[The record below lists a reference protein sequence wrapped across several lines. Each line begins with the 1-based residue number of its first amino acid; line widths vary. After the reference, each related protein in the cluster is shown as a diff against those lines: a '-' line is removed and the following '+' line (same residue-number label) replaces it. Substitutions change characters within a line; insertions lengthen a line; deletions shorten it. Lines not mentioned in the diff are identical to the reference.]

1 MNITRRDLFK
11 SFYSKRIYFIH
22 RRESFK
28 EDVVKLSTLRGLM
41 NVQCRDWE
49 KTPVSYLS
57 AKESLAVGIMLF
69 VKKSYRG
76 KKYIE
81 RAIQYCEYA
90 YMETK
95 DLELSYLGSLALG
108 VLYFELA
115 LVETDKVKQDKLF
128 KTSTAYL
135 KTAAELAPSD
145 DHSCLYHAVVQR
157 GRGVDLELVAKTLVR
172 ASKATDSPKAI
183 YQLLINIYTKLS
195 MEKAASFYQNKMSQ
209 IEEDDLIE
217 SRLVA

>member
-1 MNITRRDLFK
+1 MNITKRDLFK

-22 RRESFK
+22 QRESFK
-28 EDVVKLSTLRGLM
+28 EEVVKLSTLKSLM
-41 NVQCRDWE
+41 SVNCRDWE

-76 KKYIE
+76 QKYIE
-81 RAIQYCEYA
+81 KAIQYCEYA

-95 DLELSYLGSLALG
+95 DLELSYLSSMALG

-115 LVETDKVKQDKLF
+115 MTEKETPLQEKLF

-135 KTAAELAPSD
+135 KTAGELAPSD
-145 DHSCLYHAVVQR
+145 DHSCLYHAIVQR

-172 ASKATDSPKAI
+172 ASKSTDSPRSI
-183 YQLLINIYTKLS
+183 YKLLTNIYTKLC
-195 MEKAASFYQNKMSQ
+195 MEKAASFYKNKVDQ
-209 IEEDDLIE
+209 IDEEDLII
-217 SRLVA
+217 SQFAA

>member
-1 MNITRRDLFK
+1 
-11 SFYSKRIYFIH
+11 
-22 RRESFK
+22 
-28 EDVVKLSTLRGLM
+28 M
-41 NVQCRDWE
+41 NVKCRDWE
-49 KTPVSYLS
+49 STPVSYLS

-108 VLYFELA
+108 ILYFELA
-115 LVETDKVKQDKLF
+115 LIEKEDKVQQDKLF

-172 ASKATDSPKAI
+172 ASKVTDSPRSI
-183 YQLLINIYTKLS
+183 YQLLINIYSKLN
-195 MEKAASFYQNKMSQ
+195 MEKAATFYHNKLEL
-209 IEEDDLIE
+209 IEEDEPIIG
-217 SRLVA
+217 RLAA